1 MNDSIKTSMRR
12 LAAVATLNLLASV
25 PAAAAPPPR
34 EELRT
39 RLVCDMQAGDRGA
52 FDQLFRRESA
62 WSLKV
67 ASRAIPN
74 EEDAQ
79 DVAMEAWQ
87 KIWEGKAR
95 LEQPQRFRGWASAII
110 TNVAYQ
116 QLRTKKRRQSVED
129 ALPLPASDDDYR
141 LNPAE
146 QGRDPVGD
154 QVIER
159 LSQAERAEAQ
169 AAAYARL
176 EQCLLELGQ
185 GLSRAR
191 AEVYQVLLRHL
202 TRHGGGN
209 EGALRLRIAEEC
221 RISRNAASMRLLW
234 LYRKA
239 TEHGVPLQTII
250 ADPEL
255 THAAQPIFQ
264 RVAERMR
271 SAAT

>member
-1 MNDSIKTSMRR
+1 MNDSIKTSIRR
-12 LAAVATLNLLASV
+12 LAAVATLNLLASA
-25 PAAAAPPPR
+25 PAPASRLPQ

-62 WSLKV
+62 WSFKV

-87 KIWEGKAR
+87 KIWEGKER
-95 LEQPQRFRGWASAII
+95 LEQPQSFRGWASSII
-110 TNVAYQ
+110 THVAYQ
-116 QLRTKKRRQSVED
+116 QLRTKKRHQSVED
-129 ALPLPASDDDYR
+129 ALPLPASDDESP
-141 LNPAE
+141 LNLG
-146 QGRDPVGD
+146 QMSRDPVGD

-159 LSQAERAEAQ
+159 LSQQEKAEAQ
-169 AAAYARL
+169 TAAYARL
-176 EQCLLELGQ
+176 ERGLLELGQ

-191 AEVYQVLLRHL
+191 SEVYQMLLKHL
-202 TRHGGGN
+202 AQHGGGN
-209 EGALRLRIAEEC
+209 EGALRVRIADEF

-255 THAAQPIFQ
+255 ASVAQPIFH

-271 SAAT
+271 SAAM